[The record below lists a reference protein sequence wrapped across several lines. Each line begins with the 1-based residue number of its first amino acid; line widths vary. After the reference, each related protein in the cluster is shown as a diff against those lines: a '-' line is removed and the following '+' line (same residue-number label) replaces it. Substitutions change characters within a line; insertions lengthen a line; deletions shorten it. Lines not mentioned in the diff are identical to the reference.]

1 MNSGAIL
8 LAVMTAV
15 TVVDMAIAVYFRALA
30 DRVESGDAVSTTID
44 PSRTRKMVRLML
56 INAPIIWLIIA
67 LVSFGIIPSGIDPIK
82 F

>member
-15 TVVDMAIAVYFRALA
+15 TVV
-30 DRVESGDAVSTTID
+30 
-44 PSRTRKMVRLML
+44 
-56 INAPIIWLIIA
+56 
-67 LVSFGIIPSGIDPIK
+67 VSFGIIPSGIDPIK